1 MGKNT
6 RKELLLKIEKLQS
19 QLKETKDTLDAIR
32 NGQVDA
38 IVVGTPGNEQ
48 IYTLKGADYTYR
60 ILMENMSEGAFIMN
74 ADGIILYCNRC
85 FGRILKRPLEKLM
98 GTSFPQ
104 FILKEDQTKYN
115 QLIKQAHKN
124 HAKGELTLIAEDST
138 KLLVNLSINSLQM
151 DDALIFCVVVS
162 DLTEKKLYER
172 LIASE
177 KLIRS
182 IFEQVPDAI
191 VVCNKEGLITKAN
204 KVAQKLCR
212 QNPIMKPFDTAFP
225 LKVDRNQKLPFV
237 KDDEGRFA
245 LAKPLLAG
253 EGLRNIEAFL
263 KPKEGNPYELIISAA
278 PLLNE
283 QNEVNGAV
291 ITMTDVTELKKANKK
306 ISEYSKN
313 LKRMVENRTREL
325 QRALHDTE
333 EARDKIDGILKSV
346 GDGLIVTD
354 IYNRVVLMNR
364 AAEDLLGVRLS
375 EVINRPIDFAI
386 KDKTLRDKFK
396 ETLNKKKTG
405 TQFDFELP
413 GENTKY
419 PRIMR
424 ARISVIYDKTG
435 KQTGIVTIIYDVT
448 HEREMDRLKTEFI
461 SIAAHELRT
470 PLTSI
475 QGFSEILLTRS
486 DLKEEEKKQF
496 LSYINKQSKHLANI
510 INTLLDISRI
520 ESGKGL
526 IFNKAPCNINEI
538 ITETVGY
545 FRAFSQKHQFEVSLP
560 EKSVEL
566 MVDKEKMRQV
576 LENIISNAIKYS
588 PEGGIIEVNGQLLED
603 HYQVSVQDQGIGIPP
618 EHIEKI
624 FDKFYRVDTSN
635 TSVSGIG
642 LGMSIVKDIVEA
654 HGGRIWVES
663 ELGKGT
669 TVIFTIPRR

>member
-38 IVVGTPGNEQ
+38 IVVGTAGNEQ

-204 KVAQKLCR
+204 KVAQKLCS

-475 QGFSEILLTRS
+475 QGFSEILLTRN
-486 DLKEEEKKQF
+486 DLNEEERKKF

-545 FRAFSQKHQFEVSLP
+545 FKAFSQKHQFEVSLP
-560 EKSVEL
+560 EESVEL

-588 PEGGIIEVNGQLLED
+588 PEGGIIQITGELLKE
-603 HYQVSVQDQGIGIPP
+603 HYQLSVKDQGVGISP